1 MDYSR
6 SAPGK
11 GVLKRPVQNSNT
23 NHRSQPTHKTDSS
36 LRLRDEDSPV
46 RERAKPFSH
55 NPSILRGGSKK
66 RTRNEDLEDHLEVNS
81 PVTNIHTNDPE
92 SEEHIGSTSNGTF
105 LRLEQGFFNV
115 YTLYFIMNWH
125 FLLIKYI

>member
-1 MDYSR
+1 MKDLANR
-6 SAPGK
+6 K
-11 GVLKRPVQNSNT
+11 GVLTRPVQNSST

-66 RTRNEDLEDHLEVNS
+66 RPRNEDIEDHLEVNS
-81 PVTNIHTNDPE
+81 PLTDIHTNDLQ

-105 LRLEQGFFNV
+105 LTFKQGFFNV
-115 YTLYFIMNWH
+115 YNLYFIMNWH